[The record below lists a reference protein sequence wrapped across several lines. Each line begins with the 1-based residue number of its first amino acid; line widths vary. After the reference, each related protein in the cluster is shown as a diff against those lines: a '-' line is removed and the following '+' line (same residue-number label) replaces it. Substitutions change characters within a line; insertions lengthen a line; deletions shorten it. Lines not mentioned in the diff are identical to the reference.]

1 MQVVRAAVEPRRGG
15 ATCFDVELPKVG
27 KKIWA
32 RQSARMA
39 QIRRD

>member
-1 MQVVRAAVEPRRGG
+1 LSAPDLSRAVGG